1 MSEKGSIHA
10 GCRVFDNM
18 ADARNHWST
27 TRGGTK
33 LGDETMRILDYMETA
48 FDG

>member
-10 GCRVFDNM
+10 GRRVFDN
-18 ADARNHWST
+18 DCERPPYCQ

-48 FDG
+48 FNG